1 MSKKLKRCV
10 RKVDKQ
16 KGKSESDAYAIC
28 NASINKESKLP
39 RFIQYYSEAKMS
51 ATPKGFKDIKVDI
64 ISPKGEPIVVYS
76 GTDRQIHWRAG
87 GFDSAALA
95 QKLLSYHKSGIDVYP
110 FNYTYLKIQLLENTP
125 RLSTTKVRTS
135 LSFFFLIS
143 SVALTS

>member
-39 RFIQYYSEAKMS
+39 RFVQYYSEAKMS

-110 FNYTYLKIQLLENTP
+110 LETP
-125 RLSTTKVRTS
+125 ANRSTKRPTGYILHIMRGNV
-135 LSFFFLIS
+135 
-143 SVALTS
+143 